1 MPSSPWNDATDR
13 QLLLAIIHLTVPQTP
28 KWDEVAA
35 IMGNGFTAEAV
46 RQHFQKMRKDS
57 RAQLGEPATTKKGG
71 NSTKNTPRKPKA
83 TNGNGETPGKSGKR
97 KEATNGPEEADDD
110 ESESPT
116 KKMKAEDDGEEWLA

>member
-13 QLLLAIIHLTVPQTP
+13 QLLLAIIHLTAPQLP

-35 IMGNGFTAEAV
+35 MMGNGFTAEAV

-57 RAQLGEPATTKKGG
+57 RAQLGEPATSKKGG
-71 NSTKNTPRKPKA
+71 NSTKSTPRKPKA
-83 TNGNGETPGKSGKR
+83 PSGNGETPSKAGKR
-97 KEATNGPEEADDD
+97 KEVSTGPGEADDD
-110 ESESPT
+110 ESESPS